1 MPSDTD
7 DTDSLR
13 ATVETDDD
21 PEATYWVPPNSGV
34 RHL

>member
-13 ATVETDDD
+13 ETVENDDD

-34 RHL
+34 RSL

>member
-13 ATVETDDD
+13 ETVETDDD
-21 PEATYWVPPNSGV
+21 EEATYWVPPNSGV
-34 RHL
+34 RSL